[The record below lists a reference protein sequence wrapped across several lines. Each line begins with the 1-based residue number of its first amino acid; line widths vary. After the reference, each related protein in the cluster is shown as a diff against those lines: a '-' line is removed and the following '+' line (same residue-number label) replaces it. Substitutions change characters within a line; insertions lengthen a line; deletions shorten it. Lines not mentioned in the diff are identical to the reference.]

1 MDKQLT
7 RKEFLALA
15 GSAIALLVISRIPSG
30 KKVAS
35 ALSSKK
41 KSAGSYGSGAYGGA
55 A

>member
-1 MDKQLT
+1 MMDKQLT

-15 GSAIALLVISRIPSG
+15 GSLIGLLVISRIPSG
-30 KKVAS
+30 KKIAS

-41 KSAGSYGSGAYGGA
+41 SAGGYGGGAYGGA

>member
-15 GSAIALLVISRIPSG
+15 GSVIGLFVISRIPTG
-30 KKVAS
+30 KKLAS

-41 KSAGSYGSGAYGGA
+41 SAGAYGGGTYGGA